1 MRGAGTGRRASPTS
15 SEQLL
20 CRVGIEWR
28 AASVGARATDAPGGS
43 AESGEAR
50 CGLPRGVHSPV
61 VDGRHLDVFH
71 VASSVRALVFDPDV
85 GELDVFV
92 DDREIVLDGPLP
104 DFVAGSIRPTI
115 AV

>member
-1 MRGAGTGRRASPTS
+1 
-15 SEQLL
+15 
-20 CRVGIEWR
+20 
-28 AASVGARATDAPGGS
+28 
-43 AESGEAR
+43 
-50 CGLPRGVHSPV
+50 

-92 DDREIVLDGPLP
+92 DDREIVLGGPLP